1 MDKLIDYIKSNLIKE
16 FNNTY
21 LNFKLVSVVYDKS
34 TEVVTFRFI
43 YNNGDVTK
51 AMKQRVIGLIC
62 DYYGKKFV
70 VDCKMKK
77 SFLDEDAI
85 GESVYRIILDNC
97 KSIVNFSKKD
107 ISTIINQD
115 DVNISVNITEQF
127 FDFINNRHFDK
138 LIIDNLN
145 NNYFGNFNIVF
156 NSKKS
161 EQSSNDILMEKE
173 KELEKMIQSTVV
185 SKPKVIKVELLE
197 NFAGTQS
204 ITSNEAIEIASIKRP
219 LENILVCGKINY
231 FIKKSFISK
240 KKDVNGNDIEREYFS
255 FSLNDGSGKMACVC
269 FPLKN
274 DFEVVSSLT
283 DDREIIALG
292 DVEDYNG
299 RINFKVKSMAYC
311 KLPEIKPEEIALKPV
326 NDEYYY
332 IKPEPYLNVSQD
344 NFLMVKKEPNE
355 FLKQNDVVVFD
366 FETTGLEYSKNEII
380 EIGAVKL
387 KNGEIVETFS
397 CFIKPKEEIPE
408 EITKLTGITN
418 EMVKDAYTID
428 KVIPDF
434 YKFCYGCVII
444 AYNIDFDYKF
454 LNFQATKL
462 GYKFNN
468 RQVDAMYLARL
479 NVVGAKNF
487 KLSSICA
494 KLGVSLE
501 GAHRAINDT
510 IATAEVVKLISDN
523 VSPK

>member
-1 MDKLIDYIKSNLIKE
+1 MDKLIKHIENNLIKE

-21 LNFKLVSVVYDKS
+21 LHFKLVSVVYDKLS
-34 TEVVTFRFI
+34 GIVTFKFI

-51 AMKQRVIGLIC
+51 TIKQRVIELIT
-62 DYYGKKFV
+62 DYYGNKFP
-70 VDCKMKK
+70 VDCKLKK

-85 GESVYRIILDNC
+85 QESVYRIIINNC
-97 KSIVNFSKKD
+97 KSILNFSKSD
-107 ISTIINQD
+107 ISVTIKENNVEINC
-115 DVNISVNITEQF
+115 IITEQF
-127 FDFINNRHFDK
+127 YDFMLNKRYDK
-138 LIIDNLN
+138 LIIDELN
-145 NNYFGNFNIVF
+145 NNYFGEFNVVL

-161 EQSSNDILMEKE
+161 TQSANDILKAQ
-173 KELEKMIQSTVV
+173 ELEIEKMIQSTVIT
-185 SKPKVIKVELLE
+185 KPKTLTVELYDT
-197 NFAGTQS
+197 FAGLQ
-204 ITSNEAIEIASIKRP
+204 ITSNEALEIAGVKRP
-219 LENILVCGKINY
+219 QENILICGKVNY
-231 FIKKSFISK
+231 FLKKSFLSK
-240 KKDVNGNDIEREYFS
+240 KKDAEGNAIEREYFS
-255 FSLNDGSGKMACVC
+255 FNLNDGTGKMSCVC
-269 FPLKN
+269 FPVKN
-274 DFEVVSSLT
+274 DFEAVSSLT
-283 DDREIIALG
+283 DDREVIALG
-292 DVEDYNG
+292 DIEDYNG

-311 KLPEIKPEEIALKPV
+311 KLPEIKQEEVELKGV

-332 IKPEPYLNVSQD
+332 IKPEPYVNISQD
-344 NFLMVKKEPNE
+344 NFLSVKKEPNE

-397 CFIKPKEEIPE
+397 CFVKPKQSIPE
-408 EITKLTGITN
+408 EITKLTNITN
-418 EMVKDAYTID
+418 DMVKDAYTID

-468 RQVDAMYLARL
+468 RQIDAMYLARL
-479 NVVGAKNF
+479 NVAGAKNF